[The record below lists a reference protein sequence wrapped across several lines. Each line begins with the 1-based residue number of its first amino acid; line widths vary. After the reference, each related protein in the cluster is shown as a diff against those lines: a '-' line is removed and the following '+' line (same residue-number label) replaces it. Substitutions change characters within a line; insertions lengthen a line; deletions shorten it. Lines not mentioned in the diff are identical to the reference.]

1 MPSKNTTDAEVA
13 AIPELPTELLSLL
26 NNRDDVATAE
36 TFEALAAAAGID
48 DTDVI
53 SAWVKVD
60 KSELVNRPLYIRYW
74 KILDSRDFIG
84 NDYVVVFAVT
94 YDGQNVFFSDGSQGI
109 ARQLKEVTDKRLR
122 SGRYDD
128 DASGEFLKIP
138 NGLRMSEYDLDRN
151 GNVTRDPSEK
161 FSTGRTF
168 YLA

>member
-1 MPSKNTTDAEVA
+1 MPSKNTENAVAE
-13 AIPELPTELLSLL
+13 IPELPAELLALL
-26 NNRDDVATAE
+26 NNRDDVASAE
-36 TFEALAAAAGID
+36 TFESLAASLGID
-48 DTDVI
+48 DSDII

-74 KILDSRDFIG
+74 KILESRDFIG
-84 NDYVVVFAVT
+84 NEYVVVFAQT
-94 YDGQNVFFSDGSQGI
+94 YDGQSVFFSDGSQGI
-109 ARQLKEVTDKRLR
+109 ARQLKEVTEKRLR
-122 SGRYDD
+122 QGRYDD
-128 DASGEFLKIP
+128 DASGEFLKVP